1 MTPLPRSTPEAEGI
15 PSSAILN
22 FVVAADAQLDSLHS
36 MMVVRHGRVIA
47 EGWWKPYAAEHPH
60 LMFSV
65 SKSFTSMAVGLAIAE
80 GYLTLD
86 DLVID
91 LLPDDLPAEIS
102 PRLATL
108 AVRHLLTMTT
118 GHATDTV
125 SLADE
130 SHGENWAKAIL
141 AQPLQFTPGTHYVY
155 NSGASYLLSAILQ
168 RLTGERLLDYLTP
181 RLFEPLGI
189 ASASWQSCP
198 RGIDAGGWGLSITT
212 EDLAAF
218 GQLLLQRGEW
228 NGRQLVPARWID
240 EATSAKVD
248 TSGTDH
254 DLDGRQG
261 YGFQF
266 WRNRPAGYR
275 ADGAFGQFCIVLPEQ
290 DAVVVL
296 TSALPV
302 AQLALDLVWEH
313 LLPAFGDSPLPPVE
327 GQLAGSLS
335 GALAALTLPTIAG
348 AATSP
353 TADRVA
359 GIRFSF
365 DDQKISSVTLETGVL
380 TIAREGSEGS
390 EGRGTPLDFGH
401 GEWVESADARV
412 WASGAWVS
420 PDTLVIRAHN
430 IGTPFSRTY
439 TLAFTTVAVTLD
451 ITQNVA
457 FGDPPHTHA
466 VSMSQG

>member
-168 RLTGERLLDYLTP
+168 RLT
-181 RLFEPLGI
+181 
-189 ASASWQSCP
+189 
-198 RGIDAGGWGLSITT
+198 
-212 EDLAAF
+212 
-218 GQLLLQRGEW
+218 
-228 NGRQLVPARWID
+228 
-240 EATSAKVD
+240 
-248 TSGTDH
+248 H
-254 DLDGRQG
+254 
-261 YGFQF
+261 
-266 WRNRPAGYR
+266 
-275 ADGAFGQFCIVLPEQ
+275 
-290 DAVVVL
+290 
-296 TSALPV
+296 
-302 AQLALDLVWEH
+302 
-313 LLPAFGDSPLPPVE
+313 
-327 GQLAGSLS
+327 
-335 GALAALTLPTIAG
+335 
-348 AATSP
+348 
-353 TADRVA
+353 
-359 GIRFSF
+359 
-365 DDQKISSVTLETGVL
+365 
-380 TIAREGSEGS
+380 
-390 EGRGTPLDFGH
+390 
-401 GEWVESADARV
+401 
-412 WASGAWVS
+412 
-420 PDTLVIRAHN
+420 
-430 IGTPFSRTY
+430 
-439 TLAFTTVAVTLD
+439 
-451 ITQNVA
+451 
-457 FGDPPHTHA
+457 
-466 VSMSQG
+466 